1 MDKVSGAEAT
11 LKFEKEIWPALLAK
25 SESKPQTQPI
35 GYVLGGQPG
44 AGKSAL
50 TTTLQATVFK
60 GKPAFAINGDEFRQ
74 HHPRFKQIV
83 ETHGQEASKYTASF
97 SETMTEMAIRRAIEE
112 RRNIIIEGTFRKSE
126 TPLRTLQ
133 GLKDAGYET
142 GVAIQTC
149 PASVSLACTIERY
162 EKALER
168 NEPARLTPK
177 EHHDLVV
184 QMLPI
189 NADIVFK
196 SGLADSFLVHSRE
209 GKLFEKG
216 VTFGLP
222 STPIQE
228 TIIKRDLAPIM
239 PAANKLS
246 PYEFGKSKNNQPTIS
261 DVATSKRVI
270 ATKKGLGLG

>member
-1 MDKVSGAEAT
+1 MDKVSDAEA
-11 LKFEKEIWPALLAK
+11 KQIFEKIIWRDLLAK

-50 TTTLQATVFK
+50 TATLQETVFK
-60 GKPAFAINGDEFRQ
+60 KNPAFAINGDEFRQ
-74 HHPRFKQIV
+74 HHPRFKQII
-83 ETHGQEASKYTASF
+83 ETHGQEASRYTSTF
-97 SETMTEMAIRRAIEE
+97 SETMTAMAIRRAIEE
-112 RRNIIIEGTFRKSE
+112 RRNIIIEGTFRTTE
-126 TPLRTLQ
+126 TPIQTLQ

-149 PASVSLACTIERY
+149 PAFVSLACTVERY
-162 EKALER
+162 EKALAK

-184 QMLPI
+184 QMLPM
-189 NADIVFK
+189 NADFVFK

-216 VTFGLP
+216 VTAGLP
-222 STPIQE
+222 STLIQE
-228 TIIKRDLAPIM
+228 TLIKKNLATLM
-239 PAANKLS
+239 PAAKNLS
-246 PYEFGKSKNNQPTIS
+246 PYELGKLKYDKPATSV
-261 DVATSKRVI
+261 VATSKQVI
-270 ATKKGLGLG
+270 GAKKGFGLG